1 MSDQMETG
9 VEFTPE
15 ETAFFDNR
23 GQAPEPEPEKVET
36 QKTETVEAEKP
47 EPKVEKVVP
56 LPALHEERNKRKA
69 IEARLREIELENAR
83 YAERFKIIEK
93 VDKQPTPAEDPFA
106 YLEKVV
112 PGEIDEVRKK
122 LAEFEKRDQEQTQH
136 RQVLSSYASDV
147 QRFKAETP
155 DFDDAYK
162 FVVNGYF
169 AEAQAMGLP
178 NPVEAAQAH
187 ELQIVMNALQRGVSP
202 AEALFSVAKARGFQS
217 KPKEDEKKPAAE
229 KLDTIEKGQAANKSL
244 SQAGGQP
251 GGEEMTAEQLLKMP
265 LDEFEAWTKKNPA
278 KARRLMGG

>member
-1 MSDQMETG
+1 MSDQLETG

-23 GQAPEPEPEKVET
+23 GQAPEKEPETVET

-47 EPKVEKVVP
+47 EPKVERVVP

-217 KPKEDEKKPAAE
+217 KPKEDEKRPAAE